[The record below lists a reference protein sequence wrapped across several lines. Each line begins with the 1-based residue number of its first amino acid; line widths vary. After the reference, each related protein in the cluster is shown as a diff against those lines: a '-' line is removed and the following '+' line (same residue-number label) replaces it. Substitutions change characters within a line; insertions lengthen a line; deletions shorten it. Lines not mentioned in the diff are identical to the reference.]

1 MSDTP
6 PTPHDAPHDTATTT
20 PWERTRYNRL
30 CVKSTLALLDRV
42 PHSLIAL
49 LARLGVAGIFWR
61 SGQLKIDANWHITSS
76 TLFLFQ
82 DEYKVPLL
90 SPELAAHLATIGEHL
105 FPIMLVLGL
114 GARLGAAGMLFMTLV
129 IQTFVYPG
137 NWPDHLMWASVLIY
151 ILAKGPGVLSLDHLF
166 ARRFL

>member
-1 MSDTP
+1 MSEIP
-6 PTPHDAPHDTATTT
+6 PDPHAATATT
-20 PWERTRYNRL
+20 PWERTRFNRRS
-30 CVKSTLALLDRV
+30 VKRARAFLERT

-49 LARLGVAGIFWR
+49 LARLGVAGVFWR
-61 SGQLKIDANWHITSS
+61 SGQLKIDADWHITSS

-105 FPIMLVLGL
+105 FPIMLVLGI

-151 ILAKGPGVLSLDHLF
+151 ILAKGPGIISLDHLF